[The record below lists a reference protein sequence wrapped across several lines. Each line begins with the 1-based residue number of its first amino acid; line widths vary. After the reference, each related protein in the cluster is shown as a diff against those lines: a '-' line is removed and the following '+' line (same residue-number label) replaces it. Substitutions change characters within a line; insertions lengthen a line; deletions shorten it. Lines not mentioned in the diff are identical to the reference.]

1 MTKEVEELLELEYTE
16 NRNKCPND
24 PEEKKMNL
32 INILSNYSYIMSKS
46 STSYIQL
53 TNALL
58 SCI

>member
-1 MTKEVEELLELEYTE
+1 MEEELLELEYAENYVQTE
-16 NRNKCPND
+16 ND
-24 PEEKKMNL
+24 PEEKKMNF

-53 TNALL
+53 TSALL

>member
-1 MTKEVEELLELEYTE
+1 MEEELLELENCEKNDQTE
-16 NRNKCPND
+16 ND

-53 TNALL
+53 TSALL

>member
-1 MTKEVEELLELEYTE
+1 MEEELIELELSKKEII
-16 NRNKCPND
+16 NKCD
-24 PEEKKMNL
+24 PEEKQMNL
-32 INILSNYSYIMSKS
+32 INILSNHSYIMSKS